1 MPPILIC
8 PLDRLPL
15 RSRFSSSFPPSI
27 PLSSLW
33 VTRRSS
39 GELPPLPSTCL
50 QPFASSVCRP
60 SKHPPTSSPGSTAKP
75 SPPKHATPSPTVSRR
90 ASPSPLVPPP
100 PPLCFMQ
107 NSNAAATRCSW
118 SPAPISAPKCCVL
131 QSVARIRF
139 RYKPRR
145 KQMSE
150 FTYLFRGREISASR
164 SKLSWIVQHGAAKT
178 EAEDPQ

>member
-90 ASPSPLVPPP
+90 ASPNPITCARSANSSTKSFSSLTTRCSPRFVILPWTSTSSPSPLVPPP

-107 NSNAAATRCSW
+107 NL
-118 SPAPISAPKCCVL
+118 P
-131 QSVARIRF
+131 
-139 RYKPRR
+139 R
-145 KQMSE
+145 KQVCE
-150 FTYLFRGREISASR
+150 FTHSFS
-164 SKLSWIVQHGAAKT
+164 SWLV
-178 EAEDPQ
+178 